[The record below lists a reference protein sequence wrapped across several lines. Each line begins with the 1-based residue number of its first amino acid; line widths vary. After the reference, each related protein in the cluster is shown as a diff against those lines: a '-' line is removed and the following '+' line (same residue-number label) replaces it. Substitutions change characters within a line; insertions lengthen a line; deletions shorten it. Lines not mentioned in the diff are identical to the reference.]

1 MRNLNPHL
9 DVRAPSFRAFL
20 FAQFTGALND
30 NGLRLLTQLLILR
43 QMVDSSDPGQA
54 LGIAGLV
61 FAAPFV
67 LFSTF
72 AGVIADRYPKHKVI
86 FWTKALELA
95 LMPAALI
102 VLFAGNTTGILL
114 VLFLTGTQSA
124 LFSPAKY
131 GLIPEVVREDRISAA
146 NGLLAATTFMAITL
160 GTAVGAAAY
169 AYFEGSLM
177 IAALPFAVL
186 SALGLWAARHVPR
199 CSPIV
204 SESPPA
210 WNPFINLSQSWKKI
224 VATESLPHAV
234 IGLAFFYFVASIF
247 QMCIFIYGDVVLD
260 LASSGKAIMA
270 ASLAAGACLGSYGAG
285 RWSDEKVELGLVPM
299 GAFAMALG
307 GIMLWFTHNA
317 FVASCLVTAWT
328 GMGGGF
334 FVVPLLAL
342 LQQRAPAEDRGRTIA
357 FSNTL
362 NFVAIMAGSLIV
374 WLLLDP
380 TRMSPRSLILGLGL
394 LSLAMTA
401 LSLYLLPMFFVRFTI
416 WLLTHTIYQIN
427 VEGREN
433 IPQRGPALLLPN
445 HVSWVD
451 AVIMQSTLQRFIRF
465 MMYRPYYEFRPT
477 HLFFRAAHVIPVAKG
492 DTPERTEASLQQAA
506 DELAEGHVVI
516 IFAEGKLTRD
526 GFLSPFRRG
535 FRRILDKVPEGT
547 EVPIV
552 PVALVGLWG
561 SIFSYEG
568 GKFIWKWP
576 KRLPYRMTVRY
587 GTPLPSTTRP
597 DELQEIMEQLLKSEP
612 ASTGEQEN
620 V

>member
-1 MRNLNPHL
+1 
-9 DVRAPSFRAFL
+9 
-20 FAQFTGALND
+20 
-30 NGLRLLTQLLILR
+30 
-43 QMVDSSDPGQA
+43 
-54 LGIAGLV
+54 
-61 FAAPFV
+61 
-67 LFSTF
+67 
-72 AGVIADRYPKHKVI
+72 
-86 FWTKALELA
+86 
-95 LMPAALI
+95 
-102 VLFAGNTTGILL
+102 
-114 VLFLTGTQSA
+114 
-124 LFSPAKY
+124 
-131 GLIPEVVREDRISAA
+131 
-146 NGLLAATTFMAITL
+146 
-160 GTAVGAAAY
+160 
-169 AYFEGSLM
+169 
-177 IAALPFAVL
+177 
-186 SALGLWAARHVPR
+186 
-199 CSPIV
+199 
-204 SESPPA
+204 
-210 WNPFINLSQSWKKI
+210 
-224 VATESLPHAV
+224 
-234 IGLAFFYFVASIF
+234 
-247 QMCIFIYGDVVLD
+247 
-260 LASSGKAIMA
+260 
-270 ASLAAGACLGSYGAG
+270 
-285 RWSDEKVELGLVPM
+285 
-299 GAFAMALG
+299 
-307 GIMLWFTHNA
+307 
-317 FVASCLVTAWT
+317 
-328 GMGGGF
+328 
-334 FVVPLLAL
+334 
-342 LQQRAPAEDRGRTIA
+342 
-357 FSNTL
+357 
-362 NFVAIMAGSLIV
+362 
-374 WLLLDP
+374 
-380 TRMSPRSLILGLGL
+380 MSPRSLILGLGL

-492 DTPERTEASLQQAA
+492 DTRERTEASLQQAA